1 MITETDKKYLLES
14 WKRYVQTVD
23 KVRPMDQAGQIHFAK
38 VLENTK
44 QALRNRGIRNEG
56 LVRNGI
62 TQGADITWFPDHVI
76 NMVSALYASQ
86 IAGELVSIQPLD
98 SPIGQIIFLQYLYG
112 DTRGDNTTGQ
122 AMINEFGA
130 MQNGDQRNRYA
141 CQVIDGEM
149 LTSSGGG

>member
-1 MITETDKKYLLES
+1 
-14 WKRYVQTVD
+14 
-23 KVRPMDQAGQIHFAK
+23 
-38 VLENTK
+38 
-44 QALRNRGIRNEG
+44 
-56 LVRNGI
+56 
-62 TQGADITWFPDHVI
+62 
-76 NMVSALYASQ
+76 MVSALYASQ

-141 CQVIDGEM
+141 CQVIAGIERVFQKGRYAGRNGVSAVAAAAGIQDQLRSRLVEEHAVFFAPLPYCFHITISQTKFLPERLG
-149 LTSSGGG
+149 

>member
-62 TQGADITWFPDHVI
+62 LLEFPFI
-76 NMVSALYASQ
+76 M
-86 IAGELVSIQPLD
+86 
-98 SPIGQIIFLQYLYG
+98 
-112 DTRGDNTTGQ
+112 TTYI
-122 AMINEFGA
+122 M
-130 MQNGDQRNRYA
+130 RW
-141 CQVIDGEM
+141 
-149 LTSSGGG
+149 